1 VGARDR
7 TVSTASF
14 EGEDRLPPRKRYSS
28 SFGHRYVG
36 SAGSVSTG
44 GADGNGSGSGRST
57 PASAGGLVP
66 ELMRRE
72 RTHSA
77 VGVSVFYFVRV
88 LRADFVPQSVT
99 SFLSTTTDDDDIST
113 FVQDIDS
120 RKPLS
125 GRDKQR
131 EKDQELRRAADTQTQ
146 GGDDALGTKG
156 KERERPREVPTRK
169 GSSTGSS
176 TARAWSGHSIDT
188 DSPSTSGFTPERRRS
203 TSPPKSGL
211 SSSPTSI
218 TALAS
223 VSPGRGPMLTSQ
235 GEVDERLKKMN
246 ETFMKSLEG
255 ISGSSRRKDRK
266 RAQDDDNEQQQQQP
280 HRRAN
285 TVHEPTPTRGG
296 TIAIA
301 GRGLWLGRAHDG
313 DLVHPTR
320 SPSPSSPYSPGR
332 GMGLGRGQDGSLSHS
347 TGSEEVMGR
356 MELYEERRRSGYQS

>member
-1 VGARDR
+1 MGDRDR
-7 TVSTASF
+7 TRSMTGSG
-14 EGEDRLPPRKRYSS
+14 EGEDRPFPPRKRYSS

-36 SAGSVSTG
+36 SVGSVSTG

-57 PASAGGLVP
+57 PAGAGGLAS
-66 ELMRRE
+66 ELMQRE

-77 VGVSVFYFVRV
+77 VG
-88 LRADFVPQSVT
+88 SVT
-99 SFLSTTTDDDDIST
+99 SFLSNTTDDDDIST

-125 GRDKQR
+125 GRDKER
-131 EKDQELRRAADTQTQ
+131 EKDKESRRAPDTQTQ
-146 GGDDALGTKG
+146 GGAADAKG
-156 KERERPREVPTRK
+156 KERERPREVPMRK

-176 TARAWSGHSIDT
+176 TVRAWSGHS
-188 DSPSTSGFTPERRRS
+188 DSPTTSGFTPERRGS
-203 TSPPKSGL
+203 TSPPRSA
-211 SSSPTSI
+211 SPTSVA
-218 TALAS
+218 ALTS

-266 RAQDDDNEQQQQQP
+266 RAQDDANEQPQ

-285 TVHEPTPTRGG
+285 TVHEPTSSRGG

-301 GRGLWLGRAHDG
+301 GRGLGLGRAHDV
-313 DLVHPTR
+313 DSVHSRSRR

-332 GMGLGRGQDGSLSHS
+332 GRGRDGSLSRS